1 MVPIG
6 YTLMA
11 LVVAVRLLMHWQSGG
26 RRAGGAEPHS

>member
-11 LVVAVRLLMHWQSGG
+11 FFVAVRLLTRPPSGSG
-26 RRAGGAEPHS
+26 PAGGPQS

>member
-11 LVVAVRLLMHWQSGG
+11 LLVAVRLLTRRRPGTG
-26 RRAGGAEPHS
+26 RADASH